1 MNPITIYR
9 LYRFHRRCGL
19 PVRHALKK
27 AIAAT
32 LRP

>member
-1 MNPITIYR
+1 MMTIYR

-19 PVRHALKK
+19 PKIHALKK
-27 AIAAT
+27 AIKAA

>member
-1 MNPITIYR
+1 MIVIYR

-27 AIAAT
+27 AIKAA